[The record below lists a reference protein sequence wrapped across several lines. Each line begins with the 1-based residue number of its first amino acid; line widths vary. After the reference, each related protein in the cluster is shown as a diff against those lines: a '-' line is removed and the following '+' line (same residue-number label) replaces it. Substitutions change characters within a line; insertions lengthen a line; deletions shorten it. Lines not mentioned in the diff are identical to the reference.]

1 MSRPANHSRSGLLR
15 RRGWLL
21 AVALAALA
29 LIAWAWWG
37 GGATAE
43 RYRTAA
49 VERGGIRVAISA
61 TGTLRALSTVDV
73 GSQVSG
79 LVKSVEVDFND
90 RVKKDQAI
98 AHLDPQPIQLR
109 LQQAQ
114 ATLASARASRLQ
126 AQAALANAER
136 DYARKREL
144 GARQLVARS
153 DADLALSTRDQ
164 ARAQVAALDAQIQ
177 QSQAAV
183 ESAQLD
189 LDYAVI
195 KSPVDGVVLS
205 RTVEPGQTVAASFQ
219 TPVLFQ
225 IAEDLGQMQI
235 ELSVDEADVGQIVKD
250 QTVRFSVDAFAER
263 QFSGRVEQVR
273 LAATQASNVVTYP
286 VVVRVDNTDLTLLPG
301 MTANAEIEVS
311 RRDDVLKVPNAALRY
326 RPTDTETTASPTA
339 VRGGGALASELPRL
353 AGTLTLDERQ
363 RAAFDE
369 GLAAMRERQA
379 QRRRAADAAVAEA
392 SQTASRPGMFGRMR
406 GGPGGGPNGGAPDAA
421 TQAQIRERMLDG
433 MTQTFA
439 AFRATL
445 SSAQQQRLDAGLRT
459 LASARRAPLYKLVDG
474 KPQALTA
481 RIGVTDGTS
490 TDVSG
495 DGLAEGDA
503 VIVGV
508 ETPAE

>member
-1 MSRPANHSRSGLLR
+1 MMSQTATRLRSGLLR
-15 RRGWLL
+15 RRGWLI

-37 GGATAE
+37 SDAPAE
-43 RYRTAA
+43 RYRTTA

-90 RVKKDQAI
+90 RVKKGQAI

-164 ARAQVAALDAQIQ
+164 ARAQVAALDAQIK

-189 LDYAVI
+189 LEYAVI

-235 ELSVDEADVGQIVKD
+235 ELSVDEADVGQIVKG
-250 QTVRFSVDAFAER
+250 QTVRFSVDAFADR

-273 LAATQASNVVTYP
+273 LAATQSSNVVTYP

-311 RRDDVLKVPNAALRY
+311 RRDGVLKVPNAALRY
-326 RPTDTETTASPTA
+326 RPTDAAAAASPTA
-339 VRGGGALASELPRL
+339 RGGGALASEVPDL
-353 AGTLTLDERQ
+353 ADSLALTAAQ
-363 RAAFDE
+363 RTAFDE
-369 GLAAMRERQA
+369 GLAALRERQA
-379 QRRRAADAAVAEA
+379 QRRRVADAAAAEA
-392 SQTASRPGMFGRMR
+392 SQAASRPGMFGRMR
-406 GGPGGGPNGGAPDAA
+406 VGGPGGAPDAA
-421 TQAQIRERMLDG
+421 AQAQIRERMLDG

-439 AFRATL
+439 AFRTTL
-445 SSAQQQRLDAGLRT
+445 SSAQQARWDAGLRA
-459 LASARRAPLYKLVDG
+459 LASSRRAPLYALADG
-474 KPQALTA
+474 KPEALMV

-490 TDVSG
+490 TEVSG
-495 DGLAEGDA
+495 EGLAEGVA